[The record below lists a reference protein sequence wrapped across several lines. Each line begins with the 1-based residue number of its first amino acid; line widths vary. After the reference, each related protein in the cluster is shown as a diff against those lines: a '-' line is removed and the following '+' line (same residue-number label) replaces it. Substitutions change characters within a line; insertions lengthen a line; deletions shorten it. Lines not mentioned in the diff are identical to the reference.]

1 MKIVKGELLKKHSY
15 IRIGGPAK
23 MFSYV
28 NSYEDLQNLIE
39 TAQELGVPYYIVGE
53 GSNIL
58 FSDKGY
64 DGIIIKTTPF
74 SGIEIRENIATVKAG
89 TQLPKLVQELVSAG
103 LSGLEQLCEIPG
115 TVGGAVAGNAG
126 AFGREIGEV
135 FKCGKILTTKNEI
148 IEVSQED
155 MQFSYRSS
163 RLKTFGILLEASF
176 KLAKSDTA
184 TIKNAI
190 EIYKKRRRESQP
202 IGELTLGSVFKNPTG
217 VSAGYLLDRAGLK
230 GYTIGGAKYSEKHA
244 NFIVNFND
252 ATCDDINMLID
263 EGRSRVKA
271 MFNIELELEIV
282 ILKDGDHF
290 A

>member
-263 EGRSRVKA
+263 DGRSRVKA

>member
-15 IRIGGPAK
+15 IRIGRPAK

>member
-135 FKCGKILTTKNEI
+135 FECGKILTTKNEI